1 MSDHSESGRADQP
14 AATPGTIRLL
24 LADDHTMLRD
34 ALRRA
39 MEGAGFDVV
48 GEAADG
54 EEAVRLA
61 ADLEPDVV
69 LMDVSMPVLDG
80 VEATRQIHRDHP
92 DVSVLM
98 LTMHADAEVVTRA
111 LSAGA
116 VGYMVKDASMNEVVE
131 AVRLAANGDTALS
144 VELANSMLGEVQR
157 LAGMPAPI
165 SGTTRPS
172 DPAGGSDGV
181 ITKREEEVLQLIAEG
196 LSTPEV
202 AARLY
207 ISVKTVKNHLA
218 SIYAKLDSRDRTQAV
233 VRAVKMGIIRIS

>member
-1 MSDHSESGRADQP
+1 MSIGTGGGP
-14 AATPGTIRLL
+14 ASIRLL
-24 LADDHTMLRD
+24 LADDHTMLRE

-39 MEGAGFDVV
+39 MEGAGLDVV

-54 EEAVRLA
+54 EEAIRLCA
-61 ADLEPDVV
+61 KLRPDVV

-80 VEATRQIHRDHP
+80 VEATRQIHRSDP
-92 DVSVLM
+92 DIAVLM
-98 LTMHADAEVVTRA
+98 LTMHADSDVVARA

-116 VGYMVKDASMNEVVE
+116 VGYLVKDASMSEVVE

-144 VELANSMLGEVQR
+144 VELANSMLGEVHR
-157 LAGMPAPI
+157 LAESTPLTDRGSI
-165 SGTTRPS
+165 
-172 DPAGGSDGV
+172 DVPAGESV

-233 VRAVKMGIIRIS
+233 VRAVKMGIIRIG

>member
-1 MSDHSESGRADQP
+1 MTATDGMGPP
-14 AATPGTIRLL
+14 AAGPASIRLL
-24 LADDHTMLRD
+24 LADDHTMLRE

-39 MEGAGFDVV
+39 MEGAGLDVV

-54 EEAVRLA
+54 EEAIRLSSE
-61 ADLEPDVV
+61 LRPDVV

-80 VEATRQIHRDHP
+80 VEATRHIHRRDP
-92 DVSVLM
+92 DIAVLM
-98 LTMHADAEVVTRA
+98 LTMHADADVVARA

-116 VGYMVKDASMNEVVE
+116 VGYLVKDASMSEVVD

-144 VELANSMLGEVQR
+144 VELANSMLGEVHR
-157 LAGMPAPI
+157 LAESSPLTDRGSADAPPGVE
-165 SGTTRPS
+165 S
-172 DPAGGSDGV
+172 V

-233 VRAVKMGIIRIS
+233 VRAVKMGIIRIG

>member
-1 MSDHSESGRADQP
+1 MSDDTAGSG
-14 AATPGTIRLL
+14 GSIRLL
-24 LADDHTMLRD
+24 LADDHTMLRE

-39 MEGAGFDVV
+39 MEAAGLDVI

-54 EEAVRLA
+54 EEAIRLTA
-61 ADLEPDVV
+61 ELHPDVV

-92 DVSVLM
+92 EVSVLM
-98 LTMHADAEVVTRA
+98 LTMHADADVLTRA

-116 VGYMVKDASMNEVVE
+116 VGYMVKDASMNEVVD

-157 LAGMPAPI
+157 LVGMPPPPSDAA
-165 SGTTRPS
+165 RPS
-172 DPAGGSDGV
+172 DADGV

-202 AARLY
+202 AARLF